1 MSLTKESAIDI
12 IWHVINKSLMW
23 RKSSCSKHVYLRYM
37 QLESDRT
44 RPKNSLP
51 FCTLAWTPGCCT
63 CNDHAFESWETQVSN
78 RIKGL

>member
-23 RKSSCSKHVYLRYM
+23 RNSWCSKHVYLRYM

-51 FCTLAWTPGCCT
+51 FCTLAWTPGNVLVT
-63 CNDHAFESWETQVSN
+63 TMLLNPEKHKYQTE
-78 RIKGL
+78 